1 MVKAIGKGA
10 FGSMALGLAMALML
24 SLAAPRQAVAAET
37 GDFAKVQLMLKKL
50 RDSMSGLKDLDALEK
65 AGMSK
70 KDVDRM
76 RRVLKR
82 KIQQMIDDTIA
93 SIQAL

>member
-1 MVKAIGKGA
+1 MRRKWLVLGALLTAIL
-10 FGSMALGLAMALML
+10 MAPPQFEAH
-24 SLAAPRQAVAAET
+24 AET
-37 GDFAKVQLMLKKL
+37 SDFAKVQLMLKKL
-50 RDSMSGLKDLDALEK
+50 RDSMSGLKDLDELEK

-82 KIQQMIDDTIA
+82 KIQQMIDDTIS
-93 SIQAL
+93 SIQEL